1 MNVFFCCKDTIKC
14 AYFGNIY
21 YGYFNQNYG
30 KSQKSRIF
38 APEMEQILKV
48 HSVND
53 YARYI
58 GAPVLHPLVSVI
70 HYDELE
76 HLRHS
81 LNNYDV
87 YGLFIGDETLEG
99 LTYGLTTYDLHR
111 HALMCVAPGQIGGK
125 ADTGEEIQT
134 KGWALLFD
142 PELLHG
148 TDLEQRMSA
157 FTYFSYNTNEALP
170 MTDEQRHTIVT
181 LLEEIRQEAS
191 TDTDDHSRHI
201 LVGRI
206 GLVLEYVGRFYARW
220 LSTPSKEKSDLL
232 TRFENLLVRYYRNGL
247 SRQLGLPTVRYCAQE
262 LFLSPNYFGDL
273 IRQLTGD
280 TATAIIRRFLMAR
293 AKELLASGM
302 PVAETAER
310 LGFDYPQHFTRQFK
324 NHFGLTPTDFLKSRR

>member
-1 MNVFFCCKDTIKC
+1 
-14 AYFGNIY
+14 
-21 YGYFNQNYG
+21 
-30 KSQKSRIF
+30 
-38 APEMEQILKV
+38 MEKILKV
-48 HSVND
+48 KHVND

-76 HLRHS
+76 HCRHS

-87 YGLFIGDETLEG
+87 YALFIGDETLEQ

-125 ADTGEEIQT
+125 ADTGQEIHT

-148 TDLEQRMSA
+148 TDVERRLPSYTY
-157 FTYFSYNTNEALP
+157 FTYNTSEALLMSDP
-170 MTDEQRHTIVT
+170 QRQTIVN
-181 LLEEIRQEAS
+181 LLEHIRQEA
-191 TDTDDHSRHI
+191 TTADDAHSRPI
-201 LVGRI
+201 LVHLI
-206 GLVLEYVGRFYARW
+206 GLVLEHVARFYALQ
-220 LSTPSKEKSDLL
+220 LSAPSSEKDDLL
-232 TRFENLLVRYYRNGL
+232 LRFESLLTSYYRDGL
-247 SRQLGLPTVRYCAQE
+247 QQKLGLPTVRYCAQE

-280 TATAIIRRFLMAR
+280 TASNIIRRFVMQR
-293 AKELLASGM
+293 AKELLAGSTPIGQ
-302 PVAETAER
+302 VAEQ

-324 NHFGLTPTDFLKSRR
+324 SHFGITPTQFIKGRK

>member
-1 MNVFFCCKDTIKC
+1 M
-14 AYFGNIY
+14 
-21 YGYFNQNYG
+21 Q
-30 KSQKSRIF
+30 
-38 APEMEQILKV
+38 MEKILKV
-48 HSVND
+48 HHVND

-58 GAPVLHPLVSVI
+58 GAPELHPLVSVI

-76 HLRHS
+76 HCRHS

-87 YGLFIGDETLEG
+87 FGMFIGDETLEE

-148 TDLEQRMSA
+148 TDLERRMASY
-157 FTYFSYNTNEALP
+157 TYFSYNINETLH
-170 MTDEQRHTIVT
+170 MTDRQRQTIVT
-181 LLEEIRQEAS
+181 LLEEIRSETANNDEH
-191 TDTDDHSRHI
+191 TRHI
-201 LVGRI
+201 LVHRI
-206 GLVLEYVGRFYARW
+206 GLVLEYVARFYEQQ
-220 LSTPSKEKSDLL
+220 LFTTSKDHADLL
-232 TRFENLLVRYYRNGL
+232 TRFENLLVRYYRERL
-247 SRQLGLPTVRYCAQE
+247 QRAHGLPTVRYCAQE

-280 TATAIIRRFLMAR
+280 TASNMIRRFVMQR
-293 AKELLASGM
+293 AQELLVSGM
-302 PVAETAER
+302 QVTEVAEQ

-324 NHFGLTPTDFLKSRR
+324 THFGVTPSEFVKKRPI